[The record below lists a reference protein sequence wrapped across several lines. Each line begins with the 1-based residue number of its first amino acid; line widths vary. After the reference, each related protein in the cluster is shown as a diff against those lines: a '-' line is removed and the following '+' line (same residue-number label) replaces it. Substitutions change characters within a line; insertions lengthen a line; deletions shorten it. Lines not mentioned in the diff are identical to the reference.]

1 MKICMLTDAW
11 KPVWGGGQEHVLQIS
26 KILKADV
33 IYPKNT
39 NFFNFWDRVGFTLWT
54 IKFFLTSDYDLYH
67 SHSFSTSAF
76 LPLAKLRGKKTA
88 ITVHGKGKN
97 IVGGRILNTLK
108 ITNFLKW
115 LVLYVWPYDYKF
127 SAGKLKGFT
136 TVGNGINV
144 LEFDAVKAKKDPE
157 KFKIFWIGR
166 RYDPVKGVKYLEQ
179 AVKEINDPKITLD
192 IAENVYGEEKI
203 RRFKQADLFVL
214 PSLLE
219 GLPLVLLEAMA
230 AKLPIVTTDVGDCK
244 MLVEKAECGL
254 VVPPKDSAA
263 LAVAIETMINMNASK
278 RDTLGLNGHNSVKKY
293 YSWDRVGQK
302 VARAIGVTIIKS
314 GTK

>member
-1 MKICMLTDAW
+1 MKICLLTDAW
-11 KPVWGGGQEHVLQIS
+11 MPVWGGGQEHVLQIS

-88 ITVHGKGKN
+88 ITVHGTGKN
-97 IVGGRILNTLK
+97 LVGGGLLNALK
-108 ITNFLKW
+108 ITDFLMW

-127 SAGKLKGFT
+127 SAGELKSFT
-136 TVGNGINV
+136 TVGNGVNIAD
-144 LEFDAVKAKKDPE
+144 FDAVKAKKDP
-157 KFKIFWIGR
+157 KVFRIFWIGR

-179 AVKEINDPKITLD
+179 AVKEINDPKIVLD

-203 RRFKQADLFVL
+203 KRFKQADLFVL
-214 PSLLE
+214 PSLSE

-230 AKLPIVTTDVGDCK
+230 AKLPIIATDVGDCRRLIEEAACGVVVKPGNVKELSSAILK
-244 MLVEKAECGL
+244 MI
-254 VVPPKDSAA
+254 KDKN
-263 LAVAIETMINMNASK
+263 LMKVGE
-278 RDTLGLNGHNSVKKY
+278 NGYKFVRKN
-293 YSWDRVGQK
+293 YSWEK
-302 VARAIGVTIIKS
+302 VASTYQKNYGKS
-314 GTK
+314 